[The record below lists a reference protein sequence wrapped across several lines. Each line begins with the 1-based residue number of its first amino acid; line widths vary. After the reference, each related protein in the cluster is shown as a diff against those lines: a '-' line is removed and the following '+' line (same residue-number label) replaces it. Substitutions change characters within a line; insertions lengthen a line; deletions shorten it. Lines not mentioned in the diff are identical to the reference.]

1 LSDFY
6 IPTLGRSVPIYNYL
20 IDLIEDFLELQHP
33 EDICSAAEKAKDKLQ
48 KFYPTSDGLVYIVAT
63 IMDPRL
69 KMQYYIDNEFDDYIE
84 MYKEKI
90 SDLWKMEYMPIQ
102 ECNTT
107 IQTTKTPNTLESHI
121 LKRRKN
127 IQTDELDM
135 YLNSPPLNFDTDV
148 LSFWKNTNLY
158 AYKKNTESDQKDWN
172 DLTLNELKIWLALVI
187 YMGIFKLPAI
197 KDYWVIDSYYPSHEV
212 IKMMTIKRFNELGIS
227 QEHKKFRI
235 QIVKELIKE
244 ATQNPLKRNTR
255 NGENGETSEK
265 KNDNKRFRVSDIFE
279 LPATRLI

>member
-1 LSDFY
+1 MSLANENSIQCEDDDDFFTCQVIHEEWLNDFLVEPDFFLDDLEPDFIPFQHKY
-6 IPTLGRSVPIYNYL
+6 SLHTATPTLPKSL
-20 IDLIEDFLELQHP
+20 HDIEPSPYSIFRLFFSEKQLQ
-33 EDICSAAEKAKDKLQ
+33 
-48 KFYPTSDGLVYIVAT
+48 TIV
-63 IMDPRL
+63 
-69 KMQYYIDNEFDDYIE
+69 
-84 MYKEKI
+84 
-90 SDLWKMEYMPIQ
+90 
-102 ECNTT
+102 
-107 IQTTKTPNTLESHI
+107 
-121 LKRRKN
+121 
-127 IQTDELDM
+127 
-135 YLNSPPLNFDTDV
+135 
-148 LSFWKNTNLY
+148 KNTNLY

-279 LPATRLI
+279 LPATRLIGHKTLHKVKFGVLNAM

>member
-1 LSDFY
+1 MSLANENSIQCEDDDDFFTCRVIHEERSNDFLVEPDFFLDDLEPDFIPFQHKY
-6 IPTLGRSVPIYNYL
+6 SLHTATPTLPKSL
-20 IDLIEDFLELQHP
+20 HDIEPSPYSIFHLFFSEKQLQ
-33 EDICSAAEKAKDKLQ
+33 
-48 KFYPTSDGLVYIVAT
+48 TIV
-63 IMDPRL
+63 
-69 KMQYYIDNEFDDYIE
+69 
-84 MYKEKI
+84 
-90 SDLWKMEYMPIQ
+90 
-102 ECNTT
+102 
-107 IQTTKTPNTLESHI
+107 
-121 LKRRKN
+121 
-127 IQTDELDM
+127 
-135 YLNSPPLNFDTDV
+135 
-148 LSFWKNTNLY
+148 KNTNLY

-212 IKMMTIKRFNELGIS
+212 IKMMTIKRFNEIKRFLHISDHYAEHSNFFMKLEPLSSHIRELGIS

-265 KNDNKRFRVSDIFE
+265 KNDNKRF
-279 LPATRLI
+279 